1 MKAISRVMPPH
12 VGALAQLRCMP
23 RPSHGFAA
31 YFAPRP
37 PPWDDQCLLRDDA
50 LAEELATR
58 LGAAPAI
65 VMRANGCAVV
75 DNRTDRSGA
84 LSWFLKQAARVEI

>member
-1 MKAISRVMPPH
+1 MPPH
-12 VGALAQLRCMP
+12 VGALAPLRCTP
-23 RPSHGFAA
+23 RSSHGFGA
-31 YFAPRP
+31 YFAARP
-37 PPWDDQCLLRDDA
+37 PLWDHQRLLCDDA

-75 DNRTDRSGA
+75 DTRPDRSGA
-84 LSWFLKQAARVEI
+84 LSWFLKEAPRVEI